1 MSCRLSV
8 FIFMFFLF
16 GLISCKNN
24 DQLFKPVVYTSI
36 NILNASADT
45 LNFYLN
51 GTRQNNSSS
60 LYPGGQSFYLP
71 VPAGLQNYQFK
82 KAGTTNV
89 LFSLPLTLQDSVNN
103 SVYLTGESADRS
115 FHTVDFLDTAGIN
128 DGVSAKVRFVNAS
141 PDAGNLSLSLNDT
154 LGFSNAA
161 FESTSAFRLISSGQK
176 LVKQYQ
182 SGSSLLKVDTITF
195 QPSHIY
201 TLYSKG
207 LLNGKGSAAFGLGV
221 AINY

>member
-8 FIFMFFLF
+8 LLFIVIFS

-24 DQLFKPVVYTSI
+24 DQLFKPVVYTYI
-36 NILNASADT
+36 NIVNASADT

-60 LYPGGQSFYLP
+60 LYPGGQTFYLP

-82 KAGTTNV
+82 KAGNTSV

-103 SVYLTGESADRS
+103 SVYLTGETADKS
-115 FHTVDFLDTAGIN
+115 FHTVDFLDNTGI
-128 DGVSAKVRFVNAS
+128 DSGAFAKVRFVNAA
-141 PDAGNLSLSLNDT
+141 PDAGSLSLSLNDT
-154 LGFSNAA
+154 LAFSSAA
-161 FESTSAFRLISSGQK
+161 FETTSAFRLISSGQK

-182 SGSSLLKVDTITF
+182 SGSSLLKTDTVTF
-195 QPSHIY
+195 QPNHIY
-201 TLYSKG
+201 TIYSKG
-207 LLNGKGSAAFGLGV
+207 MLNGKGSAAFGLGV
-221 AINY
+221 AINL